1 MYTVYGDLPIPS
13 NLIRAELDGL
23 YGSSVLQD
31 MGEIIKLYEVY
42 EHGADFN
49 PENTKDYVPAE
60 LHYKIIRGIIDKEAR
75 WLFSKAPDITV
86 NVDLGETKAARKRS
100 KEISTKYQD
109 LVDTVLTENRFKEKL
124 LKAAR
129 DCFIG
134 KRVALI
140 VNFNKDSGIQ
150 LSFIPSLEFVY
161 DVDPSN
167 SDKLT
172 KLIAFYGLNDAKAKS
187 DQRIY
192 KKKYW
197 VENELCYYSES
208 VYDGLG
214 REVEV
219 ITEPTNTGLPYIPA
233 WVIINDGLSGDLLGV
248 SEVSMLKDYESWYS
262 KLASSDIDGQRS
274 GMHPIRYTVDA
285 SPESTSGLTI
295 APNAFWDLASDQNAA
310 SDRTAQVGTLET
322 SMGYSAALSVTL
334 DRQKNTMY
342 EQTAVPNVSPEA
354 LKGVVT
360 SGKTLKAIYWDL
372 IVRCDEKMLAWRPAI
387 QGAVRAIIEGYK
399 YYPEIYSRYLEEA
412 LPEESFDIKVENQY
426 PIPEDEAEEK
436 NNDLAEVNAQTM
448 SKKAYM
454 KKWRGLTDEDADEEL
469 RQIALEKQL
478 LEDSASL
485 PEGIEPDA
493 TENPPEENQPEN
505 PPEEET
511 PPEEAPTE
519 EPTEE
524 PTVEE

>member
-387 QGAVRAIIEGYK
+387 QGAIRAIIEGYK

-485 PEGIEPDA
+485 PEGIEPD
-493 TENPPEENQPEN
+493 TNENPPEEDQPEN
-505 PPEEET
+505 PTEEET

-519 EPTEE
+519 ESTEE
-524 PTVEE
+524 PIAEE